1 MAQTMT
7 QHSSIPEQSNS
18 SDLLSARRTL
28 ATEIEGLTALSQSL
42 NGEFVKAIEII
53 QAMKDKGR
61 GRLIVAGIGKSG
73 HVARKIS
80 ATLAS
85 TATPSYYIHPGEAS
99 HGDLGMI
106 TEDDVIILLSYS
118 GNNAEL
124 SDMIA
129 YAGRFNIP
137 LIAMTGNADSPLAQH
152 ANIAL
157 ILPRIPEACPNGL
170 APTTS
175 TTQMIALGDAIAIAL
190 LERTGLTAEQFRVWH
205 PGGKLGQ
212 KLRKVSDMMVKGED
226 LPFVSPDTL
235 MSEALITLSSKNLGS
250 VIAVDAQ
257 GKLIGIVTDGDLKRH
272 MGPDLLQK
280 PVREIMTKGPRTI
293 TPDILAAKALDIM
306 VGSAASPITSLV
318 VTTEDQVVVGLIRIQ
333 ELLKAGLV

>member
-1 MAQTMT
+1 MGV
-7 QHSSIPEQSNS
+7 
-18 SDLLSARRTL
+18 DLLSARRTL
-28 ATEIEGLTALSQSL
+28 ATEIEGLRALSQSL
-42 NGEFVKAIEII
+42 NGEFISAITVI
-53 QAMKDKGR
+53 QTMKDKGR

-73 HVARKIS
+73 HVARKIA

-118 GNNAEL
+118 GANAEL
-124 SDMIA
+124 SDMIG
-129 YAGRFNIP
+129 YSKRFNIP
-137 LIAMTGNADSPLAQH
+137 LIAMTGNPDSPLAEH
-152 ANIAL
+152 ADIVL
-157 ILPRIPEACPNGL
+157 LLPKIPEACPNGL

-175 TTQMIALGDAIAIAL
+175 TTQMIALGDAVAVAL
-190 LERTGLTAEQFRVWH
+190 LERSGLTADQFRVWH

-212 KLRKVSDMMVKGED
+212 KLRKVSDLMVKGND
-226 LPFVSPDTL
+226 LPLVSPSTL
-235 MSEALITLSSKNLGS
+235 MSDALITLSEKNLGS
-250 VIAVDAQ
+250 VVVIDDA
-257 GKLIGIVTDGDLKRH
+257 GALLGIVTDGDLKRH

-280 PVREIMTKGPRTI
+280 TVESIMTKAPHSVHAE
-293 TPDILAAKALDIM
+293 ILAAKALDVM

-318 VTTEDQVVVGLIRIQ
+318 VTNDKNIVVGLIRIQ